1 MLGLL
6 RRLRRRRAGAVV
18 LLRERL
24 ERFHDLVQKNNRLLE
39 LIAEAGEMLGGEYV
53 FDIQYLRTLARD
65 ARAACQGVVDDLNS
79 ITGGRYPE
87 LFDILNRL
95 SAEIDAILEGRVV
108 VPPADLVI
116 VLDRLDET
124 MSDVVGAKMAR
135 LGGLRRRLGVDVPE
149 GFAVSTWACQLFLES
164 NGILDAVETAF
175 AEARPYD
182 AAALAERSRTLQARV
197 LDARLPRALSRIL
210 DRRVASLLRRTRCR
224 TVAVRSSA
232 LGEDS
237 ELSFAGQ
244 FRTELGVAPD
254 DVHDAYRS
262 VIASMYSTEVM
273 AYRQD
278 RGFHPARGLMGVGCL
293 CMVPA
298 RAGGVMYTLDPIDPQ
313 RGSLHVSVVP
323 GLGKPVV
330 EGSSAADR
338 YTLARIPPHA
348 VEERDTAGATE
359 MLVVN
364 EAGRIERVSV
374 GDRSDARPAV
384 SDDELRRLAAIGLR
398 IERHMKCA
406 VDVEWA
412 IAEDGTLNI
421 LQARPL
427 RLSEAPP
434 RRRRDARPPDRD
446 AVLMEGRGAVA
457 CNGVASGPVVLVE
470 DAGSIDIPDGSVLVA
485 RTSTPRLSTA
495 VPHASAVIT
504 DVGTT
509 TSHLATIARECRV
522 PTIVDAGDATELL
535 AGVDV
540 VTVDADS
547 KVVYRGRVDDLLHR
561 HLLRSSSFE
570 DTSEFRILRRILR
583 RVAPLNLRDPQA
595 REFSAASCST
605 FHDIIRFAHEK
616 AVQELAEGDWLQ
628 PSHGARCVYRLDLAL
643 PLDLVLVDLGGGLA
657 IQCVNRKR
665 VDVESITSVPL
676 RALIEGLSTDGVWET
691 DPTAMDPNAFMASAT
706 RAAPWLTQV
715 SGRPQNNL
723 AIISEQYLNLSLRL
737 GFHYNI
743 VDCFIGPSRNDNYI
757 YFRFAG
763 GVTELRRRARRALLL
778 GRILEKHDFVAE
790 IKGDLV
796 TARIKKMSRDAMLAR
811 MRMIGQLIGY
821 TRQLDI
827 VLSTEETVDVYV
839 ERFLEGAFGTSG
851 RTGETMGGH
860 DEQQG

>member
-1 MLGLL
+1 MLGFV
-6 RRLRRRRAGAVV
+6 RRLRRRRGGTVV

-53 FDIQYLRTLARD
+53 FDIQYLRTLAHD

-95 SAEIDAILEGRVV
+95 SAEVDAILEGRIV

-116 VLDRLDET
+116 TLDRLDET
-124 MSDVVGAKMAR
+124 MADVVGAKMAR
-135 LGGLRRRLGVDVPE
+135 LGGLHRSLGVDVPE
-149 GFAVSTWACQLFLES
+149 GFAVSTYACQVFLED

-175 AEARPYD
+175 SDRRPYD
-182 AAALAERSRTLQARV
+182 AAALAERSERLRRRV
-197 LDARLPRALSRIL
+197 MEARLPRALARAL
-210 DRRVASLLRRTRCR
+210 DRRVASLVRRTGTR
-224 TVAVRSSA
+224 TLAVRSSA

-244 FRTELGVAPD
+244 FRTELGVAPE
-254 DVHDAYRS
+254 DVHDAYRA

-273 AYRQD
+273 AYRQE

-298 RAGGVMYTLDPIDPQ
+298 RAGGVMYTLDPADPQ

-330 EGSSAADR
+330 EGSASADR
-338 YTLARIPPHA
+338 YTLSRAAPHA
-348 VEERDTAGATE
+348 VEDLQASDPAE
-359 MLVVN
+359 MMIVN
-364 EAGRIERVSV
+364 ASGRVERVSAE
-374 GDRSDARPAV
+374 GRAAGAAV
-384 SDDELRRLAAIGLR
+384 SDDELVRLAEIGLR
-398 IERHMKCA
+398 IERTMKCA

-427 RLSEAPP
+427 RVGDAPP
-434 RRRRDARPPDRD
+434 KRRRQVQATDRHP
-446 AVLMEGRGAVA
+446 VVMQGQGAVA
-457 CNGVASGPVVLVE
+457 CNGVGSGPVVLFEESGVP
-470 DAGSIDIPDGSVLVA
+470 DMPDGSVLVA

-495 VPHASAVIT
+495 VPRASAVIT

-509 TSHLATIARECRV
+509 TSHLATIAREYRV
-522 PTIVDAGDATELL
+522 PTIVDAGNATDLL
-535 AGVDV
+535 AGTDV
-540 VTVDADS
+540 VTVDADA
-547 KVVYRGRVDDLLHR
+547 KVVYRGRVDALLHR

-605 FHDIIRFAHEK
+605 CHDIIRFAHEK

-665 VDVESITSVPL
+665 VDVESIASVPL
-676 RALIEGLSTDGVWET
+676 RALIEGLTTDGVWET

-715 SGRPQNNL
+715 SSRPQNNL

-796 TARIKKMSRDAMLAR
+796 TARIKKMSRDAMFAR

-827 VLSTEETVDVYV
+827 VLSTEESVDVYV
-839 ERFLEGAFGTSG
+839 ERFLDGAYGTNG
-851 RTGETMGGH
+851 RATRKMGGH
-860 DEQQG
+860 DEPQE